1 MIVVTEKG
9 FVRLTGCYDVRCER
23 NPSNGPWKVWVVWS
37 WNDGCAALLETESE
51 SEALRI
57 TDALAEVAAGDT
69 GDKERRI
76 DVRELVEWRSA
87 K

>member
-1 MIVVTEKG
+1 
-9 FVRLTGCYDVRCER
+9 
-23 NPSNGPWKVWVVWS
+23 VWS